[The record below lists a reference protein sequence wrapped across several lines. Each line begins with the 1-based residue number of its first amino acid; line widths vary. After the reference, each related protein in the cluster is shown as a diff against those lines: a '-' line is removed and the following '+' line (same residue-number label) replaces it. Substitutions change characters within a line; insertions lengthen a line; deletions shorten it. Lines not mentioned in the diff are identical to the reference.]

1 MYSVLGRI
9 LSSAL
14 IALMMIGM
22 VFQAAA
28 EEAQTSLGMAAPEAV
43 VAVDSEPSSDESASE
58 ESAAQEPEAI
68 EPQAEATVEPEAAGE
83 TETADDTRSEHFDQQ
98 IPLAGGQEPSV
109 SVRADR
115 DLGSLAI
122 GDSLMLTC
130 ELNGFGGLQYAIRW
144 QACVNGEWRDLS
156 GENSETLIIKVT
168 SENADW
174 EIPGRGGRSARI
186 NSNLDTEARASG
198 FHY

>member
-14 IALMMIGM
+14 IALMMTGM

-28 EEAQTSLGMAAPEAV
+28 EEAQISLDIAAPEAV
-43 VAVDSEPSSDESASE
+43 VAVDSERSSNE
-58 ESAAQEPEAI
+58 EPAAQEPEAS

-83 TETADDTRSEHFDQQ
+83 TETADDTILVEIPDQQ
-98 IPLAGGQEPSV
+98 VPLAGGQEPSV
-109 SVRADR
+109 NVRTNR
-115 DLGSLAI
+115 DIGSLAI

-156 GENSETLIIKVT
+156 GENSDTLIIKVT

-174 EIPGRGGRSARI
+174 AY
-186 NSNLDTEARASG
+186 RAAVDAQPV
-198 FHY
+198 

>member
-1 MYSVLGRI
+1 MYSVLRRI

-14 IALMMIGM
+14 IALMMTGM

-28 EEAQTSLGMAAPEAV
+28 EEAQTSMDTAAAQAAV
-43 VAVDSEPSSDESASE
+43 TVDSKPSSEETASE
-58 ESAAQEPEAI
+58 EPVGREPEAL
-68 EPQAEATVEPEAAGE
+68 EPQAEATVEPEATGE
-83 TETADDTRSEHFDQQ
+83 PETADETILVEIPDEQV
-98 IPLAGGQEPSV
+98 PLAVGQEPSV
-109 SVRADR
+109 NVRANR
-115 DLGSLAI
+115 DIGSLAI

-130 ELNGFGGLQYAIRW
+130 ELNGFGDLRYAIRW

-174 EIPGRGGRSARI
+174 AY
-186 NSNLDTEARASG
+186 RAAVDAQPV
-198 FHY
+198 